1 MRALDSQSE
10 KEPTRDVLDADTTS
24 LYRSTV
30 ARLSNWAADRPDNT
44 ERSEIVRPVQESM
57 TGRDSNV

>member
-1 MRALDSQSE
+1 MV
-10 KEPTRDVLDADTTS
+10 KEHENAPGSDVLDADTTS

-30 ARLSNWAADRPDNT
+30 ARLNNWAADRPDNT